1 MAVAGVYGSPI
12 LSDLLGLG
20 VALTSHVSQHG
31 ALESQ
36 LSKQQLADADVSVF
50 AKHLWLSSV
59 GGKASDNLGIEL
71 RRARW
76 LLGCSFRS

>member
-36 LSKQQLADADVSVF
+36 LSKQQLAGADVSVF
-50 AKHLWLSSV
+50 AKHL
-59 GGKASDNLGIEL
+59 
-71 RRARW
+71 
-76 LLGCSFRS
+76 